1 MKYEQA
7 LIECGTVI
15 EAQEDQALVK
25 VHILGRETDWLPIL
39 QQANAFKRHYTPPR
53 IGQQVVILMGRY
65 VLGSI
70 FNKTC
75 REPEATTT
83 EDVTV
88 YEDGTEIRYDSQTHT
103 LTLKAMDVLKIETN
117 QSVSIAT
124 ESATVTASTVTV
136 EANEVQL
143 NGGSGDVVVNG
154 ISLVNHTHPQNAGN
168 HFGGGASTGAA
179 Q

>member
-15 EAQEDQALVK
+15 EAKEDQALVK
-25 VHILGRETDWLPIL
+25 AHILGRETDWLPIL
-39 QQANAFKRHYTPPR
+39 QQANEFKRHYTPPR

-75 REPEATTT
+75 REPVANTT

-88 YEDGTEIRYDSQTHT
+88 YEDGTEIRYDSKTHT
-103 LTLKAMDVLKIETN
+103 LTLKALDALKIETN
-117 QSVSIAT
+117 QSVSIT
-124 ESATVTASTVTV
+124 TQNATVNASAVKV
-136 EANEVQL
+136 EASEIEL
-143 NGGSGDVVVNG
+143 KGGSGDVVVNG

-168 HFGGGASTGAA
+168 HYGGGASTGAA